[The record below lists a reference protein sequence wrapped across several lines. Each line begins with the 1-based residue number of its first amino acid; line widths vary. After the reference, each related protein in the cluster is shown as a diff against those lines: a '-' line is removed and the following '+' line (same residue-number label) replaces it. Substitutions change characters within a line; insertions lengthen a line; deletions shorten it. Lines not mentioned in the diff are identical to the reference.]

1 MADNFTTNLSN
12 YYGFRQ
18 VHASGGALV
27 IELGEVTCP
36 AERRWLAS
44 RLKWEGDLIA
54 HFMSTLIR
62 KE

>member
-1 MADNFTTNLSN
+1 MTDNFTTNLSG

-18 VHASGGALV
+18 VHASEGALV

-36 AERRWLAS
+36 AERAWLAS

-54 HFMSTLIR
+54 RFMSALIR